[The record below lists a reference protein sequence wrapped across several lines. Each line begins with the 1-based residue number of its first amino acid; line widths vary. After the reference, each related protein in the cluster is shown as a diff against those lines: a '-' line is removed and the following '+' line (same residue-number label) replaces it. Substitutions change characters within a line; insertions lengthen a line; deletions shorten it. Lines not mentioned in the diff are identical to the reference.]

1 MTQNGLNFQDT
12 SIGENNHIDYPHT
25 FILLFDYLQ
34 IIWYSRECAS
44 RQEKSKIFYIKP
56 KPMEIS
62 GKNLLHV
69 NSFLNRA
76 SIKQSINDGSH
87 FEQESRVYFSSHS
100 IDTTRSVC
108 IEYSIV

>member
-1 MTQNGLNFQDT
+1 
-12 SIGENNHIDYPHT
+12 
-25 FILLFDYLQ
+25 
-34 IIWYSRECAS
+34 
-44 RQEKSKIFYIKP
+44 
-56 KPMEIS
+56 MEIS